1 MAVNPKELPVYSQKQ
16 RILDALKDHQV
27 VVVESPTG
35 SGKTTQ
41 LPVILHEAGYA
52 DSGII
57 GVTQPRRIAAVS
69 VCRFIAKQM
78 DSKVGGLVGY
88 KMRFEDITGSETRL
102 KIVTDG
108 TLLQEM
114 KGDRWLTKYSVLMID
129 EAHERTLNIDFIL
142 GLVKDILPHRPELKI
157 IISSATLNPKAFSDY
172 FDGCP
177 IVTIDTPVYPVEV
190 FYDPPPVEGNE
201 EVLIGKI
208 SSVVEKIVSDG
219 GSPASGRDGRRV
231 NRTTTDNNAG
241 NDNSG
246 RDGGDI
252 LIFCTGERMIKDTV
266 AKLTGSPVRR
276 EIQVM
281 PLYGRLGS
289 EEQEKVFDPAEPG
302 KIKVVVSTNVAET
315 SVTIDGITA
324 VIDTGLAKMN
334 FYNPRTYTSALI
346 ETPISQASANQR
358 KGRAGRTQ
366 AGSCY
371 RLYPEKSFKERPLYT
386 QEEIYRTDLAEVV
399 LRMAEI
405 GIRDFEAFPFI
416 SPPNSKGI
424 QGAIEALQL
433 LDALDENNELTDIG
447 RKMVPYPL
455 MPRHARMIVEAV
467 LRYPDVIKEVI
478 IAAAFLSCNAPYL
491 LPQGEEMEARN
502 AHHSFRSQNHGDFAS
517 YLNLYWDYVDA
528 EDRVK
533 FADRYYL
540 DKKIMDEIL
549 AIVDQLEEITSRS
562 GVPIGEGGSSEDFIK
577 ACARGLMPFIC
588 VKDGR
593 FDYRSVG
600 VDRIM
605 IHPGSVL
612 FRENPEFIVA
622 GEIVHTSRTYARS
635 VSPLKKGW
643 LAQIHPDLP
652 ERLFAKPKSEK
663 GNRRGREKRDE
674 NKQGSKDTTNQIWIA
689 GESFPLSRTP
699 GKGNKKRAV
708 LDWKT
713 LHKALARNGN
723 EALPDFGGMRGAL
736 VLGRE
741 VVLPDSKV
749 NTIMKAAKLLN
760 PDRDIRDAAPRGNF
774 HIHKKNHQDRLVS
787 ELKNLLKVTRSSKK
801 QKKGGMGFI
810 ALYSDGEGHYWFK
823 SIRSF
828 HGAVSASLESL
839 EDLADFA
846 VDELDDRQ
854 SKILGETYR
863 RVESLLY

>member
-1 MAVNPKELPVYSQKQ
+1 MAMNPKELPVYSQKQ
-16 RILDALKDHQV
+16 RILDALENHQV

-52 DSGII
+52 DSGVI
-57 GVTQPRRIAAVS
+57 GITQPRRIATVS

-78 DSKVGGLVGY
+78 GSKVGGVVGY
-88 KMRFEDITGSETRL
+88 KMRFEDITGSETKL

-177 IVTIDTPVYPVEV
+177 IVTIDTPVYPVDI

-208 SSVVEKIVSDG
+208 SSVVEKLVQG
-219 GSPASGRDGRRV
+219 G
-231 NRTTTDNNAG
+231 NAG
-241 NDNSG
+241 EGS
-246 RDGGDI
+246 GDI
-252 LIFCTGERMIKDTV
+252 LVFCTGERMIKDTV
-266 AKLTGSPVRR
+266 AKLTGCLVRR
-276 EIQVM
+276 ELQVM

-289 EEQEKVFDPAEPG
+289 EEQEKVFDPGEPG

-334 FYNPRTYTSALI
+334 FYNPRTYTSSLI
-346 ETPISQASANQR
+346 ETLISQASANQR

-366 AGSCY
+366 PGTCY
-371 RLYPEKSFKERPLYT
+371 RLYPEDGFKKRPEYT

-416 SPPNSKGI
+416 SPPNPKGI
-424 QGAIEALQL
+424 HGAVEALQL
-433 LDALDENNELTDIG
+433 LDALDEKNELTDIG
-447 RKMVPYPL
+447 KRMVPYPL

-478 IAAAFLSCNAPYL
+478 IAAAFLSNNAPYL

-502 AHHSFRSQNHGDFAS
+502 AHHTFRSKNHGDFAT
-517 YLNLYWDYVDA
+517 YLNLYWDFVDA
-528 EDRVK
+528 KDRVK
-533 FADRYYL
+533 FAERYYM
-540 DKKIMDEIL
+540 DKKILDEIL

-562 GVPIGEGGSSEDFIK
+562 GVPIAEGGSSEDFIK

-635 VSPLKKGW
+635 VSPLRKEW

-652 ERLFAKPKSEK
+652 KRLFAKAKTE
-663 GNRRGREKRDE
+663 RGSREKRDDGRK
-674 NKQGSKDTTNQIWIA
+674 NSKDTTSQIWIA
-689 GESFPLSRTP
+689 GESFSLTRTP

-708 LDWKT
+708 LEWNR
-713 LHKALARNGN
+713 LHKALARAAESGDD
-723 EALPDFGGMRGAL
+723 ALPDFGGMRGTL
-736 VLGRE
+736 LLGRDE
-741 VVLPDSKV
+741 VLPDSKV
-749 NTIMKAAKLLN
+749 NTIIKAAKLLN
-760 PDRDIRDAAPRGNF
+760 PDRDVREAAPRGNF
-774 HIHKKNHQDRLVS
+774 HIHKSDHRDHLVL
-787 ELKNLLKVTRSSKK
+787 ELKNLLKVTRGGKK
-801 QKKGGMGFI
+801 QKKGGMGFT
-810 ALYSDGEGHYWFK
+810 ALYSDGDGHYWFK

-846 VDELDDRQ
+846 VDELDDKQ
-854 SKILGETYR
+854 SKILGEAYR
-863 RVESLLY
+863 RVEALLY